1 MKFPGFSWPSGGNHS
16 DSVPLQQRR
25 PWQNSKGMDQKIR
38 YMKNF
43 PCNNVNSQHL
53 VNWDVFNNLNIKW
66 SILRLT
72 WTQRK
77 NPLWRRLGLLISLL
91 LFFQTLSSLR
101 TDEKFG
107 GCYFF
112 FILSFLRVI
121 FCTEAT
127 FTLIKKTHQKFRPL
141 GSVFAS
147 FQVVKEYPIHTKAW
161 ACLKTVSKYC
171 LKLFS
176 LSPLLTVFEI
186 TWHV

>member
-16 DSVPLQQRR
+16 DSVPLQQRGPR
-25 PWQNSKGMDQKIR
+25 QNSKRMDQKIC

-72 WTQRK
+72 WTHRK
-77 NPLWRRLGLLISLL
+77 NPLSRRLGLLISLL

-107 GCYFF
+107 GCYF
-112 FILSFLRVI
+112 SF
-121 FCTEAT
+121 
-127 FTLIKKTHQKFRPL
+127 H
-141 GSVFAS
+141 S
-147 FQVVKEYPIHTKAW
+147 
-161 ACLKTVSKYC
+161 
-171 LKLFS
+171 LFS
-176 LSPLLTVFEI
+176 SSYIFALRPRSHLLRKRTKNSALVVSFSHRFRSLS
-186 TWHV
+186 

>member
-1 MKFPGFSWPSGGNHS
+1 MLTFVKFPGFSWPSGGNHS

-38 YMKNF
+38 YMKKF

-77 NPLWRRLGLLISLL
+77 NPFSRRLGLLISLL

-112 FILSFLRVI
+112 FSFFLFFELYFALRPRSHLLRKRTKNSALVI
-121 FCTEAT
+121 SFSYR
-127 FTLIKKTHQKFRPL
+127 FR
-141 GSVFAS
+141 
-147 FQVVKEYPIHTKAW
+147 
-161 ACLKTVSKYC
+161 
-171 LKLFS
+171 S
-176 LSPLLTVFEI
+176 LS
-186 TWHV
+186 

>member
-72 WTQRK
+72 WTHRK
-77 NPLWRRLGLLISLL
+77 NPLSRRLGLLISLL

-112 FILSFLRVI
+112 SFFLFFELYFALRPRSHLLRKRTKNSALVVS
-121 FCTEAT
+121 FS
-127 FTLIKKTHQKFRPL
+127 HRFR
-141 GSVFAS
+141 
-147 FQVVKEYPIHTKAW
+147 
-161 ACLKTVSKYC
+161 
-171 LKLFS
+171 S
-176 LSPLLTVFEI
+176 LS
-186 TWHV
+186 

>member
-16 DSVPLQQRR
+16 DSVPLQQRGPR
-25 PWQNSKGMDQKIR
+25 QNSKRMDQKICH
-38 YMKNF
+38 MKNF

-77 NPLWRRLGLLISLL
+77 NPLSRRLGLLISLL

-112 FILSFLRVI
+112 FPFFLFFELY

-127 FTLIKKTHQKFRPL
+127 FTLIKKTHQKFRSR
-141 GSVFAS
+141 GIVFAS
-147 FQVVKEYPIHTKAW
+147 FQVVKLIAH
-161 ACLKTVSKYC
+161 SHQR
-171 LKLFS
+171 
-176 LSPLLTVFEI
+176 LSMFKNCQ
-186 TWHV
+186 